1 MKLGV
6 KIRKAKVMGGG
17 NGHWILGQLD
27 MIDLRG
33 KKPREEAIGC

>member
-6 KIRKAKVMGGG
+6 RIRKAKVMGGG

-27 MIDLRG
+27 MIDLTG
-33 KKPREEAIGC
+33 KKNLEEKL